1 MADPTPPPPPLLAL
15 HLSPPTS
22 GAPRQDPANALVVP
36 SAVPPTTLRVPAP
49 SARRKSWSFHCRAA
63 EPTPQ
68 AQIETDLDLTASPS
82 TTPAPALPRASPHA
96 HRMETADRLLPA
108 RISFL
113 AGPPQRRHLHGR
125 ALAPLP
131 PTSASAPP
139 SSSSSAQQPP
149 DPVPSHHRALRRAPA
164 TSNKITPLATPP
176 PRLAPGKTRS
186 ARRGLSW
193 GHRQHPPPLATGRGR
208 HRRRRQRP
216 GEEIRRL
223 LV

>member
-1 MADPTPPPPPLLAL
+1 SNAAATAVASA

-36 SAVPPTTLRVPAP
+36 SAVPPTTLRVPGAVP
-49 SARRKSWSFHCRAA
+49 REKKRWSF
-63 EPTPQ
+63 P
-68 AQIETDLDLTASPS
+68 
-82 TTPAPALPRASPHA
+82 LPRDGTNPTGPDRNGSGPDRISIHYSGASASGGITSRPPHGDGRPPA
-96 HRMETADRLLPA
+96 ARQDLLPGRA
-108 RISFL
+108 S
-113 AGPPQRRHLHGR
+113 QRRHLHGR

-149 DPVPSHHRALRRAPA
+149 DPVPLHHRALRRAPA

-193 GHRQHPPPLATGRGR
+193 GHR
-208 HRRRRQRP
+208 
-216 GEEIRRL
+216 
-223 LV
+223 